1 MEGKKFCN
9 TLPIADRLMAG
20 SPPANEEKWCEN
32 FEIILIWI
40 KKKKKKTTRQT
51 KQELWF
57 FHPRKVERLTSDL
70 SNTLGDDELARREYS
85 AYLDVKTIP
94 FPLLISNPS
103 ARGHRPG
110 YGGTDA
116 HGG

>member
-1 MEGKKFCN
+1 MEVEQNNCAISRSDAEPRATN
-9 TLPIADRLMAG
+9 RE
-20 SPPANEEKWCEN
+20 S
-32 FEIILIWI
+32 
-40 KKKKKKTTRQT
+40 R
-51 KQELWF
+51 F

-85 AYLDVKTIP
+85 AYLVVKTIP

-110 YGGTDA
+110 YEGRTGEGTGVITRRGGA
-116 HGG
+116 FVQIKK